1 MDTDGK
7 MTAKIQ
13 YPMPSAQNLFLI
25 GMMGSWKSTV
35 GRKLAVALD
44 LEFIDTDDAIE
55 EVTEM
60 KIADIF
66 REFGEDKFREMET
79 AFFVEKAKQHG
90 QLFSTGGGVVL
101 SAENRSVLQKDGITF
116 LLDASPQ
123 TLASRIHNTSKR
135 PLLTDSDN
143 LEEWLQQIWDE
154 RHQLYLDCAKHVI
167 PTDDLKPP
175 RVLDEILKILEVT
188 NANH

>member
-1 MDTDGK
+1 MDTDEK
-7 MTAKIQ
+7 ITAKIQ
-13 YPMPSAQNLFLI
+13 YPMPSTQNLFLI

-66 REFGEDKFREMET
+66 REFGEDKFREMEM

-101 SAENRSVLQKDGITF
+101 SAENRSVLQKYGITF

-135 PLLTDSDN
+135 PLLTDSYN
-143 LEEWLQQIWDE
+143 LEERLQQIWDE

-167 PTDDLKPP
+167 LTDELEPAQ
-175 RVLDEILKILEVT
+175 VLDEILKILEVT
-188 NANH
+188 NVNH